1 MESQK
6 TKYLI
11 IWDCLSEFAV
21 AEEDKFKKRS
31 FDQVNFGL
39 IQHFQKRS
47 RTAECPFH
55 WQNWFAD

>member
-21 AEEDKFKKRS
+21 AEEDEFKKE
-31 FDQVNFGL
+31 VL
-39 IQHFQKRS
+39 AK
-47 RTAECPFH
+47 
-55 WQNWFAD
+55 